1 MTDHPG
7 PTTNRHAGFWTDFLA
22 DFGRFPAWPLLRS
35 LQPYRLALLPRDL
48 AAGLTLAAIAI
59 PEQMATARLGGF
71 APEIGFFAFM
81 AGSLAFALF
90 GANRFLSSGAD
101 STITPIFAG
110 GLALVAAAGSP
121 AYAALA
127 AMLALMVGTMLV
139 AGGIFRLGW
148 IADLL
153 SVPVTIGFLVGIAA
167 HILVSQLPDVL
178 GLPSPDGPMLGRV
191 AMLIRHVGE
200 ANPLTVAIALGVLL
214 VVIGAERIAERIPG
228 ALIGLAAATIITVLL
243 GLESRGVAVLG
254 VVAGGLPKLAFPEV
268 TVGQWVRLLPLGFII
283 ALVVMVQTAAT
294 TRSFPSLPGE
304 APDVDADF
312 VGVGAGSI
320 LAGLFGAFAVN
331 ASPPRTAI
339 VAATGGR
346 SQLAGVVAA
355 AIVLAMA
362 TVGVTLLRHVPQ
374 AALAG
379 VLLFVALRIVKFG
392 QIVVIYRQSGGEFL
406 LIVATALAIMVLPI
420 EEGVAIGI
428 VLSLLHGVWSTTQAA
443 VVPLERV
450 PGTSVWWPPSEH
462 NDGERVPGVMVAGF
476 PAPLTFLNAYRFRH
490 DLLAVMRSQTP
501 KPHLIVLEA
510 TGIIEIDFTAA
521 QELRELIDSCRAAGI
536 DFAVA
541 RLEFASCPG
550 GDCAVRARPGHRTGP
565 HIPHR
570 RGRDPGTGRK
580 SLLLVAKLRLAQRFQ
595 SSNHMPIKAHVA
607 DH

>member
-191 AMLIRHVGE
+191 AMLTRHVGE

-320 LAGLFGAFAVN
+320 LAGLFGAFAVD

-362 TVGVTLLRHVPQ
+362 TVGATLLRHVPQ

-379 VLLFVALRIVKFG
+379 VLLFVALRIVQFG

-541 RLEFASCPG
+541 RLESLRAQEAIARFGLDRVIGPDHIFRTVEDAI
-550 GDCAVRARPGHRTGP
+550 RARDANP
-565 HIPHR
+565 
-570 RGRDPGTGRK
+570 
-580 SLLLVAKLRLAQRFQ
+580 
-595 SSNHMPIKAHVA
+595 SSS
-607 DH
+607 

>member
-191 AMLIRHVGE
+191 AMLTRHVGE

-214 VVIGAERIAERIPG
+214 VVIGAERIAARIPG
-228 ALIGLAAATIITVLL
+228 ALIGLAAATIITVLA

-362 TVGVTLLRHVPQ
+362 TVGATLLRHVPQ

-379 VLLFVALRIVKFG
+379 VLLFVALRIVRFG

-443 VVPLERV
+443 VVLLERV

-462 NDGERVPGVMVAGF
+462 NDGGRVPGVMVAGF

-501 KPHLIVLEA
+501 KPHLVVLEA

-541 RLEFASCPG
+541 RLESLRAQEAIARFGLDRVIGPDHIFRTVEDAI
-550 GDCAVRARPGHRTGP
+550 RARDANP
-565 HIPHR
+565 
-570 RGRDPGTGRK
+570 
-580 SLLLVAKLRLAQRFQ
+580 SSSQRSF
-595 SSNHMPIKAHVA
+595 V
-607 DH
+607 

>member
-101 STITPIFAG
+101 LTITPIFAG

-191 AMLIRHVGE
+191 AMLTRHVGE

-320 LAGLFGAFAVN
+320 LAGLFGAFAVD

-362 TVGVTLLRHVPQ
+362 TVGATLLRHVPQ

-379 VLLFVALRIVKFG
+379 VLLFVALRIVRFG

-443 VVPLERV
+443 VVLLERV

-541 RLEFASCPG
+541 RLELLRAQEAIARFGLDRVIGPDHIFRTVEDAI
-550 GDCAVRARPGHRTGP
+550 RARDANP
-565 HIPHR
+565 
-570 RGRDPGTGRK
+570 
-580 SLLLVAKLRLAQRFQ
+580 
-595 SSNHMPIKAHVA
+595 SSS
-607 DH
+607 

>member
-1 MTDHPG
+1 MRASGRIFWRTS
-7 PTTNRHAGFWTDFLA
+7 AGFRR
-22 DFGRFPAWPLLRS
+22 GRCSARCNPIAWPSFRATLPPASR
-35 LQPYRLALLPRDL
+35 LPRSQFRSRWRRRGSAVL
-48 AAGLTLAAIAI
+48 PPRSASL
-59 PEQMATARLGGF
+59 PSWPARWH
-71 APEIGFFAFM
+71 
-81 AGSLAFALF
+81 SRLF
-90 GANRFLSSGAD
+90 GANRFLSSGAN

-191 AMLIRHVGE
+191 AMLTRHVGE

-228 ALIGLAAATIITVLL
+228 ALIGLAAATIVTVLL

-339 VAATGGR
+339 VAATADAPSSPASWPRLSYWPWRR
-346 SQLAGVVAA
+346 SGL
-355 AIVLAMA
+355 LCCA
-362 TVGVTLLRHVPQ
+362 TFPR
-374 AALAG
+374 
-379 VLLFVALRIVKFG
+379 R
-392 QIVVIYRQSGGEFL
+392 R
-406 LIVATALAIMVLPI
+406 LP
-420 EEGVAIGI
+420 ACC
-428 VLSLLHGVWSTTQAA
+428 SLL
-443 VVPLERV
+443 PL
-450 PGTSVWWPPSEH
+450 G
-462 NDGERVPGVMVAGF
+462 
-476 PAPLTFLNAYRFRH
+476 
-490 DLLAVMRSQTP
+490 
-501 KPHLIVLEA
+501 
-510 TGIIEIDFTAA
+510 
-521 QELRELIDSCRAAGI
+521 
-536 DFAVA
+536 
-541 RLEFASCPG
+541 
-550 GDCAVRARPGHRTGP
+550 
-565 HIPHR
+565 
-570 RGRDPGTGRK
+570 
-580 SLLLVAKLRLAQRFQ
+580 
-595 SSNHMPIKAHVA
+595 SSNSARSS
-607 DH
+607 